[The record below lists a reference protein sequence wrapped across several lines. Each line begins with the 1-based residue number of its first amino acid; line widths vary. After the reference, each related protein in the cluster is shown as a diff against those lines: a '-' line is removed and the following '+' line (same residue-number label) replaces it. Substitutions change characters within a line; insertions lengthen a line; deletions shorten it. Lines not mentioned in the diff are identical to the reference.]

1 MAIVPEDDSPQ
12 LMLIPCTKGLFQ
24 CMLTQQGHFMYCM
37 EAYYQN
43 INVSRAVLIND
54 DEVLVSLQDIED
66 QSQCRLVIL
75 NLDTRE
81 EKIVLKPDNAIYC
94 IDICKIP
101 SRPDLPLYVIMKT
114 VNGIQLVDTQK
125 QRHYDIATNKSNF

>member
-1 MAIVPEDDSPQ
+1 
-12 LMLIPCTKGLFQ
+12 MLIN
-24 CMLTQQGHFMYCM
+24 
-37 EAYYQN
+37 E
-43 INVSRAVLIND
+43 
-54 DEVLVSLQDIED
+54 DEVLVSLQDMED

-81 EKIVLKPDNAIYC
+81 EKIVLELDNAIYC

-101 SRPDLPLYVIMKT
+101 SRPDLPLFVIMKT
-114 VNGIQLVDTQK
+114 VNGIMLVDTQK